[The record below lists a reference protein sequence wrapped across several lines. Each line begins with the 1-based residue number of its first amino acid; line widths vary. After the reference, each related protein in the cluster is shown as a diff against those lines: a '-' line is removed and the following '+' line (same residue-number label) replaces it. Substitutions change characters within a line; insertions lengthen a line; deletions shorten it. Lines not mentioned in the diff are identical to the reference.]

1 MKKFLFYL
9 LLILLAGCALTPLIA
24 APQDSSNPPGS
35 PFLGKLELSPLFA
48 VEDGTEMILKGGETG
63 LYAWGTSADTN
74 GGAFLY
80 NQKLNAKPDDYRKVP
95 AVITAPIYHLRL

>member
-24 APQDSSNPPGS
+24 VPQDSSTPPGS
-35 PFLGKLELSPLFA
+35 SLLGELELSPLFA

-63 LYAWGTSADTN
+63 LYAWGTSADTS
-74 GGAFLY
+74 GGTFLN
-80 NQKLNAKPDDYRKVP
+80 NQTLNAKLGYRNAP